1 MQGSFVARSVE
12 SQLSGG
18 SLRTSSVKETLE
30 NPPPILRIDECL
42 SPASI
47 DSVVIAERDSKNGK
61 YASVSPINPVDCLEA
76 DQVILVTDSII
87 LLLVYH
93 I

>member
-1 MQGSFVARSVE
+1 MQGSFAARSVE

-18 SLRTSSVKETLE
+18 SLTVKETLE
-30 NPPPILRIDECL
+30 NQPSVVLTIDECL

-61 YASVSPINPVDCLEA
+61 YGSTSPINSVDCLEA
-76 DQVILVTDSII
+76 DQVGDFGD
-87 LLLVYH
+87 
-93 I
+93 